1 MPLEVRQIG
10 IRMSVG
16 EERGGRSA
24 GPVQSGCG
32 ARIPPA
38 ERNAIVEEC
47 LAAVLAAL
55 KAEAER

>member
-16 EERGGRSA
+16 DERGG
-24 GPVQSGCG
+24 GPPAPAPGGCG
-32 ARIPPA
+32 AGIPA
-38 ERNAIVEEC
+38 GERSAIVEEC